1 MTHPSGTRGLSHLL
15 SAALA
20 ELDLHLVSLQYF
32 GKANVDDDKTSRLA
46 AHNEC
51 PMSGIW
57 RLLDLVFNP
66 RQGCSIKSMWGVSA
80 EI

>member
-1 MTHPSGTRGLSHLL
+1 MAHPSGTRGLSHFL
-15 SAALA
+15 SVALA

-32 GKANVDDDKTSRLA
+32 GKANVDDDKTSIVA

-51 PMSGIW
+51 PISGIW
-57 RLLDLVFNP
+57 RFLDLVFNL